1 MARARR
7 STVEDSATRTAL
19 LDAAQTLM
27 LEEGYAAVS
36 TRRLAAKAG
45 VNNALV
51 YYYFGT
57 MDDLFIALF
66 RRGANRSLERLTDVL
81 ESPQPLWGLWDLTH
95 DFTNNALTMEF
106 IALANHRKA
115 IRSEIAAS
123 AKQFRTLQVEKL
135 SGVLAGYG
143 LDPDEWPAASVV
155 LAIGAIS
162 RFLLME
168 EAFDVALGH
177 ADIVAVVERQL
188 EAVEGPPADAG
199 VTRRRRARAASRAPT
214 GR

>member
-7 STVEDSATRTAL
+7 SNVEDSATRTAL
-19 LDAAQTLM
+19 LDAAQALM

-66 RRGANRSLERLTDVL
+66 RRGADRSLQRLTEVL
-81 ESPQPLWGLWDLTH
+81 DSPQPLWGVWELSH
-95 DFTNNALTMEF
+95 DFSNNALTMEF

-115 IRSEIAAS
+115 IRAEIAAYGRT
-123 AKQFRTLQVEKL
+123 FRKLQVERL
-135 SGVLAGYG
+135 TEVLERYGV
-143 LDPDEWPAASVV
+143 DVEQWPPASVV
-155 LAIGAIS
+155 LLMAGIS
-162 RFLLME
+162 RFLLIE
-168 EAFDVALGH
+168 EAFDVDIGH
-177 ADIVAVVERQL
+177 ADTIALVERHIRAL
-188 EAVEGPPADAG
+188 EGE
-199 VTRRRRARAASRAPT
+199 RRRTGAA
-214 GR
+214 